1 MLDRPP
7 EAGPWPAPLGERS
20 KAGLAVPAE
29 PPPRSTA
36 GPGLDRSDQAAFR
49 ERVAAC
55 RRAYLALPPSQ
66 RHGSVQ
72 VVDLGRMRLRFGTRW
87 AELRPRAWAMVEG
100 TLGRELGPGDLYLR
114 VDENRLYVLR
124 LGADRREVE
133 RRGEL
138 LAADATARL
147 CGTLAGG
154 VAVRVTTSAF
164 DLDLGLADLATFEQL
179 QQRIEAAAG
188 LVVGD
193 GEAGRRLDRCGEL
206 QPRFRPTFHLRKRLV
221 SAYQLVAAATG
232 LDGRLEPASIF
243 LPDDDGGANTF
254 RAELDGWS
262 LRQAIGVLAAP
273 RGAGQEPGLIVPVH
287 YGTLAAMRSR
297 NPFTSDCHRLPP
309 ASSRRLVFEVL
320 GLPSGLPQAR
330 VRELM
335 AYLTPFCRAI
345 VARVPPDAFG
355 TDRLASTGIGGLSLA
370 ATALDPADG
379 TAETRIAE
387 FAGTARV
394 LGMRSLLV
402 EAGTARFCRAALAA
416 RADYV
421 SGDGLMPPLPRP
433 GGIFL
438 ASRHG

>member
-1 MLDRPP
+1 M
-7 EAGPWPAPLGERS
+7 
-20 KAGLAVPAE
+20 
-29 PPPRSTA
+29 
-36 GPGLDRSDQAAFR
+36 FR

-72 VVDLGRMRLRFGTRW
+72 VVDLGRMRLRFGPRW
-87 AELRPRAWAMVEG
+87 RELRPRAWAMVEG
-100 TLGRELGPGDLYLR
+100 ALGRELGPGDLYLR

-164 DLDLGLADLATFEQL
+164 DLELGLADLATFEQL
-179 QQRIEAAAG
+179 QHRIEVAAG
-188 LVVGD
+188 LAVGGGD
-193 GEAGRRLDRCGEL
+193 ADRQRGRCGEL
-206 QPRFRPTFHLRKRLV
+206 RPRFRPMFHLRKRLV
-221 SAYQLVAAATG
+221 SAYQLAAAAAEG
-232 LDGRLEPASIF
+232 DGRPGTACIYW
-243 LPDDDGGANTF
+243 PDGDDGDDDGADAF

-262 LRQAIGVLAAP
+262 LRQAIEVLAAQG
-273 RGAGQEPGLIVPVH
+273 RVGQEPGLIVPVL
-287 YGTLAAMRSR
+287 YATLAAMRSR

-320 GLPSGLPQAR
+320 GLPPGLPQAR
-330 VRELM
+330 MRELM
-335 AYLTPFCRAI
+335 AYVTPFCRAI
-345 VARVPPDAFG
+345 VARVRPDAPG
-355 TDRLASTGIGGLSLA
+355 TDRLASTGIQGLSLA
-370 ATALDPADG
+370 ATTLEPAG
-379 TAETRIAE
+379 GAAEARIAE
-387 FAGTARV
+387 FAGTARA

-402 EAGTARFCRAALAA
+402 EAGSARFCRAALAA
-416 RADYV
+416 RTDYV